1 MSYTSIMIAV
11 AVVFVIIGS
20 MLFAITAYP
29 SFKISFAGLPVK
41 LAGYLLGPLVGAVT
55 GFLTDIISFLFLP
68 TFYFPGYSLTL
79 AITGMIPGIVM
90 WIMIKKPR
98 GINTH
103 FFTTLGMFVFIW
115 IFLFCFFWWLPAKD
129 VDSAT
134 SDLVSSKLIYYVIG
148 LSGITSNIIILIIL
162 RFSLSSKNFIAIA
175 PIMMF
180 TSISGIVNCF
190 MVPYW
195 DQIMLGIPYLKNL
208 IGHYLLTLP
217 LKLWF
222 NVIIVYVAWKVIH
235 PIIDKNKSDYWK

>member
-11 AVVFVIIGS
+11 AVVFVIIGV
-20 MLFAITAYP
+20 MLLAITSYP

-55 GFLTDIISFLFLP
+55 GFLTDLISFLFLP

-103 FFTTLGMFVFIW
+103 FFATLGIFVIIW
-115 IFLFCFFWWLPAKD
+115 LLLFTFFWLLPAKQID
-129 VDSAT
+129 QST
-134 SDLVSSKLIYYVIG
+134 SDFISSKLIYYVIG

-162 RFSLSSKNFIAIA
+162 RFSLSPKNFIAIA

-180 TSISGIVNCF
+180 TSISGVVNCF
-190 MVPYW
+190 MMPYW
-195 DQIMLGIPYLKNL
+195 DYIMLGIDYKFNL

-217 LKLWF
+217 IKLWF

-235 PIIDKNKSDYWK
+235 PIIDKSKSDYWK